1 MDYAEFSQKIKEL
14 RLSRDEFARL
24 VGMSYHSVTNWKA
37 KEIPAWVP
45 VLLHYYERSLAL
57 DELLKIMERFKR

>member
-14 RLSRDEFARL
+14 GLSRDEFARL

-45 VLLHYYERSLAL
+45 ALLHYYERSLAL